1 MQSAGHAVSRLDA
14 LLCVPA
20 FQQVCQGSFNLWESF
35 LFLLLYLNT
44 ISQKIQENFSSK
56 SHFSLF
62 LFYYCIL
69 FAGAHLA
76 IVCFSYILA
85 FFSFRYYKKEIIS
98 LQKSPRSPH
107 PPPQQKSRKQ
117 TFLPARKGMCEGGT
131 FAGSPFASNQGC
143 GSRLLEKPAL
153 PTSSSTTK
161 KTP

>member
-14 LLCVPA
+14 LLCIPA

-35 LFLLLYLNT
+35 LFPLLYLNT

-98 LQKSPRSPH
+98 LQKS
-107 PPPQQKSRKQ
+107 RKQ
-117 TFLPARKGMCEGGT
+117 TLLPARKGLCEGGT